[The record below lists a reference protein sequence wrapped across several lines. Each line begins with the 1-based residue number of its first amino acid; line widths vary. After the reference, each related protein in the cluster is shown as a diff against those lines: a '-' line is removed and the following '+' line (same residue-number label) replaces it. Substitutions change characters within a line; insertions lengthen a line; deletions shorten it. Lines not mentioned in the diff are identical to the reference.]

1 MNIAFDDKQSLIMNS
16 NNISVKEVFQR
27 YIGGEINNKGFSKCP
42 FHNERTA
49 SFTLYEK
56 NKSFYCFG
64 CGAGG
69 NVINLVAKALNISYY
84 EAMKRLDEDYS
95 LGLFQKVIK
104 TDARRSKEAIERAR
118 KQLKQEQLQLKQKD
132 NYFKLLDCFKKL
144 QKLPLTKAVSH
155 DLAFLERLLD
165 KWLSFENKPFDKV
178 PEDFNADALIQALES
193 KYKREEVENE

>member
-1 MNIAFDDKQSLIMNS
+1 MNS

-27 YIGGEINNKGFSKCP
+27 YIGGEINNKGFSRCP

-49 SFTLYEK
+49 SFMLYEK

-69 NVINLVAKALNISYY
+69 NVINLVAKALNINYY

-178 PEDFNADALIQALES
+178 PEEFNADALIQALES